1 MPPLSGA
8 SGSGKSSMVLS
19 GVIPALLKENAEGR
33 KAWSYLVFR
42 PGHNPVDHLASEL
55 STLSAG
61 AGFTQLTEVSVAA
74 SLHNRSEGLTDVVN
88 RIRKNL
94 RQQIV
99 IVIDQFEEI
108 FRFSSPATRGTLGDD
123 ATDFIDLI
131 VNAVQKPDQGL
142 YIILTL
148 RSEYVSECA
157 RFHSLTN
164 LLNNSSYLLPHISYE
179 LLGSVIEDPVKV
191 AGASI
196 DRALVRLILADL
208 DG

>member
-1 MPPLSGA
+1 MPRA
-8 SGSGKSSMVLS
+8 
-19 GVIPALLKENAEGR
+19 GR
-33 KAWSYLVFR
+33 PWSYLVFR
-42 PGHNPVDHLASEL
+42 PGRNPVDHLASEL

-61 AGFTQLTEVSVAA
+61 AGFSQLTEVSIAA

-142 YIILTL
+142 LYH
-148 RSEYVSECA
+148 Y
-157 RFHSLTN
+157 
-164 LLNNSSYLLPHISYE
+164 
-179 LLGSVIEDPVKV
+179 
-191 AGASI
+191 
-196 DRALVRLILADL
+196 
-208 DG
+208 